1 MKELFVTTA
10 RCIIELWNGEFDGIS
25 LNKTLSFY
33 DERYKNCLM
42 KDFCKEEI
50 VRRFFLRL
58 ANDHYNAD
66 LGNLM
71 VKSRHTFPQEKFTIE
86 HVWQIANCYKNYSS
100 FSELFKAAE
109 DEFKKVFTSIHEQ
122 REVNELKFEL
132 GCFLYHI
139 VICDTIIDFFEQPD
153 DEKSDFLLDKT
164 NELFDV
170 PHLTEEK
177 LDFNNIYQYSD
188 FMWRYDDVISE
199 DLNYSIFEKIA
210 NSLLNMAK
218 EERKEEQAAV

>member
-1 MKELFVTTA
+1 MKKFSPEEKSLTRELFVTTA

-33 DERYKNCLM
+33 DERYKDCLM

-66 LGNLM
+66 LGNLK
-71 VKSRHTFPQEKFTIE
+71 VYSRHTFPQEKFTLE
-86 HVWQIANCYKNYSS
+86 HIWQIANCYKAYGS

-109 DEFKKVFTSIHEQ
+109 EEFAKIFTSPYEQ

-132 GCFLYHI
+132 GCFMYHI
-139 VICDTIIDFFEQPD
+139 VICDMVIDFFEQPD
-153 DEKSDFLLDKT
+153 ENKSDFLINKI
-164 NELFDV
+164 NELFDI
-170 PHLTEEK
+170 PHLSDEK
-177 LDFNNIYQYSD
+177 LDFNNIHKYSN
-188 FMWRYDDVISE
+188 FV
-199 DLNYSIFEKIA
+199 
-210 NSLLNMAK
+210 
-218 EERKEEQAAV
+218 